1 MEASVERNAYNGPV
15 NEGPPRRPLM
25 HEEIADRLRE
35 LIFAG
40 ELEPEARVQEKDL
53 CVRFEISRTPLREA
67 LKVLASE
74 GLITLLPNRGAR
86 VTRLTSEDAEEL
98 FPVMGVLEA
107 LSGELACASITDP
120 EILEI
125 KAMHYQMALHHTR
138 QEREEYFK
146 LNQEIHRKIMEIA
159 SNTILAGV
167 YGSLA
172 RRIRRVRYLANANR
186 TRWDE
191 AMVEHTEILAALEA
205 RDGARLAGLLK
216 MHLMSTLAAVKAIIE
231 AGKPENDRAPTNT

>member
-1 MEASVERNAYNGPV
+1 VEASVERNEYNALVDEGPV
-15 NEGPPRRPLM
+15 CRPLM
-25 HEEIADRLRE
+25 HEEIADRLRG

-40 ELEPEARVQEKDL
+40 ELKPEARVQEKDL
-53 CVRFEISRTPLREA
+53 CVRFETSRTPLREA

-86 VTRLTSEDAEEL
+86 VTRLTSEDAEQL

-107 LSGELACASITDP
+107 LSGELACASITDS

-138 QEREEYFK
+138 RERKEYFK

-159 SNTILAGV
+159 SNAILAGV
-167 YGSLA
+167 YDSLA
-172 RRIRRVRYLANANR
+172 GRIRRVRYLANANR
-186 TRWDE
+186 TRWDK

-205 RDGARLAGLLK
+205 RDGARLAELLK

-231 AGKPENDRAPTNT
+231 AGEPENDRTPTST

>member
-1 MEASVERNAYNGPV
+1 MEANVERNEYNGPV
-15 NEGPPRRPLM
+15 NEGPIRQALM
-25 HEEIADRLRE
+25 HEEIADRLRG

-40 ELEPEARVQEKDL
+40 ELKPEARVQEKDL
-53 CVRFEISRTPLREA
+53 CVRFETSRTPLREA

-98 FPVMGVLEA
+98 FPVMGALEA
-107 LSGELACASITDP
+107 LSGELACASITDT

-125 KAMHYQMALHHTR
+125 KAMHYQMALHHSR
-138 QEREEYFK
+138 REYKEYFK

-159 SNTILAGV
+159 SNAILAGV
-167 YGSLA
+167 YDSLA
-172 RRIRRVRYLANANR
+172 GRIRRVRYLANANR
-186 TRWDE
+186 TRWDK
-191 AMVEHTEILAALEA
+191 AMAEHAEILTALEA
-205 RDGARLAGLLK
+205 RDGARLAELLK

-231 AGKPENDRAPTNT
+231 AGEPEND

>member
-1 MEASVERNAYNGPV
+1 MEAGVESNEYNGSV
-15 NEGPPRRPLM
+15 DEGPIRRPLM
-25 HEEIADRLRE
+25 HEEIADRLRG

-40 ELEPEARVQEKDL
+40 ELKPEARVQEKDL
-53 CVRFEISRTPLREA
+53 CVRFETSRTPLREA

-86 VTRLTSEDAEEL
+86 VTRLTSEDAEQL

-107 LSGELACASITDP
+107 LSGELACASITET

-138 QEREEYFK
+138 RERKEYFK

-159 SNTILAGV
+159 SNAILTGVYDSLAG
-167 YGSLA
+167 
-172 RRIRRVRYLANANR
+172 RIRRVRYLANASR
-186 TRWDE
+186 TRWDK
-191 AMVEHTEILAALEA
+191 AMAEHTEILAALEA
-205 RDGARLAGLLK
+205 RDGDRLAELLK

-231 AGKPENDRAPTNT
+231 AGEPENDQAPTNT

>member
-1 MEASVERNAYNGPV
+1 MEANVEPNEYNGSV
-15 NEGPPRRPLM
+15 NEGPIRRPLM
-25 HEEIADRLRE
+25 HEERAERLRG

-40 ELEPEARVQEKDL
+40 ELKPEARVQEKDL
-53 CVRFEISRTPLREA
+53 CVRFETSRTPLREA

-86 VTRLTSEDAEEL
+86 VTRLKSEDAEQL

-138 QEREEYFK
+138 RERKEYFK
-146 LNQEIHRKIMEIA
+146 LNQEILRKIMEIA
-159 SNTILAGV
+159 SNAILAGV
-167 YGSLA
+167 YDSLA
-172 RRIRRVRYLANANR
+172 GRIRRVRYLANANR
-186 TRWDE
+186 TRWDK

-205 RDGARLAGLLK
+205 RDGAKLAEILK
-216 MHLMSTLAAVKAIIE
+216 MHLISTLAAVKAIIE
-231 AGKPENDRAPTNT
+231 VGELENDQAPTNT

>member
-1 MEASVERNAYNGPV
+1 MEASVERNEYNALVDEGPV
-15 NEGPPRRPLM
+15 CRPLM
-25 HEEIADRLRE
+25 HEEIADRLRG

-40 ELEPEARVQEKDL
+40 ELKPEARVQEKDL
-53 CVRFEISRTPLREA
+53 CARFETSRTPLREA

-86 VTRLTSEDAEEL
+86 VTRLTSEDAEQL

-107 LSGELACASITDP
+107 LSGELACASITDS

-138 QEREEYFK
+138 RERKEYFK

-159 SNTILAGV
+159 SNAILAGV
-167 YGSLA
+167 YDSLA
-172 RRIRRVRYLANANR
+172 GRIRRVRYLANANR
-186 TRWDE
+186 TRWDK

-205 RDGARLAGLLK
+205 RDGARLAELLK

-231 AGKPENDRAPTNT
+231 AGEPENDRTPTST